1 MPLRIS
7 TNVASIAAQRQLDM
21 SQRRTEHSLKALSS
35 GSRIVNAGDDAA
47 GLAISENLRG
57 QLSGIRQARANA
69 ENAVSLIQVA
79 EGGLNE
85 QNNILIRLRELGIQA
100 ASDTVSDREREYL
113 NEEFSSLNE
122 ELDRIAVTT
131 KFGNKQLLQGSGEV
145 FEFQVGP
152 GSGPENV
159 VTYTLDSD
167 SSASTL
173 GTAGLSISDQD
184 DARDSLENIDQ
195 ALDKVSAIRANFGA
209 FQSRF
214 QAAGSNLDIQYEN
227 VAAAR
232 SRIYDVDVAHESAE
246 LSAAAVTQDAGIA
259 VLAQAN
265 QLPQRAARLI
275 SQI

>member
-1 MPLRIS
+1 
-7 TNVASIAAQRQLDM
+7 V
-21 SQRRTEHSLKALSS
+21 
-35 GSRIVNAGDDAA
+35 
-47 GLAISENLRG
+47 
-57 QLSGIRQARANA
+57 
-69 ENAVSLIQVA
+69 
-79 EGGLNE
+79 
-85 QNNILIRLRELGIQA
+85 
-100 ASDTVSDREREYL
+100 
-113 NEEFSSLNE
+113 
-122 ELDRIAVTT
+122 
-131 KFGNKQLLQGSGEV
+131 
-145 FEFQVGP
+145 
-152 GSGPENV
+152 
-159 VTYTLDSD
+159 
-167 SSASTL
+167 
-173 GTAGLSISDQD
+173 LSISDQD